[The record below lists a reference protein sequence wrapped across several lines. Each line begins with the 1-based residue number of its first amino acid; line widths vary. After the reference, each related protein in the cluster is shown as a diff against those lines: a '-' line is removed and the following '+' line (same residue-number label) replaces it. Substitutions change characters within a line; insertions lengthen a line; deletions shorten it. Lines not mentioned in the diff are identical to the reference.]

1 MMSVRLWSIVSVLL
15 VFGQSVSAAP
25 SADLWPFWDRSDDA
39 NQSAV
44 DHTAW
49 DEFLSVYVKQDES
62 GINKVA
68 YNSVSP
74 EGKKGLKGYIN
85 SLTQL
90 DPRDLSKAEQF
101 AYWINLYN
109 ALTVDVVLAY
119 PTKKSILK
127 MGEGFFSIGP
137 WDDEL
142 VEIVG
147 QPVTLNDI
155 EHRIL
160 RPIFKD
166 HRIHYAVNCAS
177 IGCPNLATVAYTQS
191 NLEELL
197 AKGEQDY
204 LNHPRGVTFDKKG
217 RLQVSK
223 IFDWYGDDFASNKKD
238 FVAYLSRQHGTLS
251 DKLKGYDGK
260 IRYEYDWNLNAAD
273 PQ

>member
-1 MMSVRLWSIVSVLL
+1 MLVRLWVIVSLL
-15 VFGQSVSAAP
+15 FVFNQSVFAAP
-25 SADLWPFWDRSDDA
+25 SADLWPFWDSSDDT
-39 NQSAV
+39 NQTTV
-44 DHTAW
+44 DHKAW
-49 DEFLSVYVKQDES
+49 DEFLSAYVKQDES

-68 YNSVSP
+68 YGSVSS
-74 EGKKGLKGYIN
+74 GDKKALKDYIA
-85 SLTQL
+85 SLTRL
-90 DPRDLSKAEQF
+90 DPRDLSRTEQF

-119 PTKKSILK
+119 PNKKSILK

-142 VEIVG
+142 VEIAG

-155 EHRIL
+155 EHRVL

-204 LNHPRGVTFDKKG
+204 LNHPRGVTFDNKG

-238 FVAYLSRQHGTLS
+238 FVAYLSRHHGTLS
-251 DKLKGYDGK
+251 DKLKDYDGK
-260 IRYEYDWNLNAAD
+260 IRYDYDWNLNTANA
-273 PQ
+273 Q